1 MKSDRQFRHTGANRH
16 TDRRTHRRTHR
27 QRTDNPGISGPRR
40 SQYIQSMKMT
50 ECKKKLDLSKLSAI
64 AAEPPPRWIGNGVWE
79 GGWLGKGG
87 WNIGM
92 GIVLFRITPSAQP
105 ENYLKFGLRKC
116 MRIWFSKQKRC
127 PYSIHGISVHVFRM
141 ICP

>member
-1 MKSDRQFRHTGANRH
+1 MVFQFKVNPPSPKKLRKK
-16 TDRRTHRRTHR
+16 
-27 QRTDNPGISGPRR
+27 QRN
-40 SQYIQSMKMT
+40 KNL
-50 ECKKKLDLSKLSAI
+50 KKKLNLSKLSAI
-64 AAEPPPRWIGNGVWE
+64 AAEPPPRWIGNGVRE